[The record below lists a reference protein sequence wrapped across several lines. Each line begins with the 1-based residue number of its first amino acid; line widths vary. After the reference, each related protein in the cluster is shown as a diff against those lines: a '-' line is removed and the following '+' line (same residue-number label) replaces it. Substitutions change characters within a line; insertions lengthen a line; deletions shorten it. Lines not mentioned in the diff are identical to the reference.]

1 MEHFDWTKPGLWL
14 GLTVEP
20 SKTGGSEGSGNTY
33 QFKNWDGTHVTYT
46 NWEDGQP
53 DYEVLVETKKTA
65 CTGLD
70 AYDGKIFIFIRFI
83 FTDNILHSIKDIVKN
98 KSKCRRKRAGIIL
111 AA

>member
-20 SKTGGSEGSGNTY
+20 SKTGGSDGSGNTY

-53 DYEVLVETKKTA
+53 DYEVLIETKKTA

-70 AYDGKIFIFIRFI
+70 AYDGKVPFYIDNVHPSY
-83 FTDNILHSIKDIVKN
+83 TDKGLPLL
-98 KSKCRRKRAGIIL
+98 KRVFL
-111 AA
+111 WYYFL

>member
-20 SKTGGSEGSGNTY
+20 SKTGGSDGSGNTY

-53 DYEVLVETKKTA
+53 DYEVLIETKKTA

-70 AYDGKIFIFIRFI
+70 AYDGKVPFY
-83 FTDNILHSIKDIVKN
+83 IVN
-98 KSKCRRKRAGIIL
+98 VHP
-111 AA
+111 